1 MSTGPYYAIKM
12 EPGIMITMGGIK
24 INDRM
29 QVVRE
34 DGTAVPGLYSIGCDA
49 GGLFGDSYILT
60 VPGSA
65 NGFAL
70 TSGWLAAD
78 DATAVIKGTVP
89 A

>member
-1 MSTGPYYAIKM
+1 M
-12 EPGIMITMGGIK
+12 EPGIMVTMGGIK
-24 INDRM
+24 IDDQMRVIDRA
-29 QVVRE
+29 
-34 DGTAVPGLYSIGCDA
+34 GAPIPGLYSVGCDA

-78 DATAVIKGTVP
+78 HAADMIAKLATV
-89 A
+89 